1 MNRWLHRYAVFT
13 ACATFCLIIAG
24 ALVTSNDA
32 GLAVPDWP
40 LSYGSLTPPWVGN
53 IRYEH
58 GHRVVAAFVGLLTVI
73 LSIWLWRREPRRWVR
88 GLGFAALGA
97 VIAQGLL
104 GGITVLFFLP
114 TAISVS
120 HACLA
125 QIFFSLTVVIAMVT
139 GPSWDDVSASRRL
152 AVSASV
158 YTWTAAAIF
167 LQLTMGAALRHK
179 GFGIIPH
186 LIGAGVVTGLV
197 MATLY
202 RVMVRHSEQPAVV
215 RPAVALGT
223 LLAIQLLLGAGSYWV
238 RELTRDAA
246 QPLPVMV
253 WTTVAH
259 VATGA
264 LMLATS
270 VWLALVSSAFA
281 PQDERA
287 PGRDR
292 VVGARRAVPS

>member
-13 ACATFCLIIAG
+13 AGATFCLIVAG

-58 GHRVVAAFVGLLTVI
+58 GHRVVAASVGLLTVI
-73 LSIWLWRREPRRWVR
+73 LAMWLWRREPRRWAR
-88 GLGFAALGA
+88 RLGFAALGA

-125 QIFFSLTVVIAMVT
+125 QIFFCLTVVIAMVT
-139 GPSWDDVSASRRL
+139 SSHWTEVSASPRL
-152 AVSASV
+152 RVSASV
-158 YTWTAAAIF
+158 FTWTAAAIF

-179 GFGIIPH
+179 GFG
-186 LIGAGVVTGLV
+186 
-197 MATLY
+197 
-202 RVMVRHSEQPAVV
+202 
-215 RPAVALGT
+215 
-223 LLAIQLLLGAGSYWV
+223 
-238 RELTRDAA
+238 
-246 QPLPVMV
+246 
-253 WTTVAH
+253 
-259 VATGA
+259 
-264 LMLATS
+264 
-270 VWLALVSSAFA
+270 
-281 PQDERA
+281 
-287 PGRDR
+287 
-292 VVGARRAVPS
+292 

>member
-13 ACATFCLIIAG
+13 ACSTFCLIVAG

-58 GHRVVAAFVGLLTVI
+58 GHRVVAAFVGVLTVI
-73 LSIWLWRREPRRWVR
+73 LSLWLWRREPRRWVR
-88 GLGFAALGA
+88 RLGFAALGA

-114 TAISVS
+114 TVISVS

-125 QIFFSLTVVIAMVT
+125 QVFFCLMVVIALVT
-139 GPSWDDVSASRRL
+139 GSSWTDAPASARDPL
-152 AVSASV
+152 PSV
-158 YTWTAAAIF
+158 YGWTAAAIF

-179 GFGIIPH
+179 GLGLIPH

-202 RVMVRHSEQPAVV
+202 RVMVRHSNEPAVV
-215 RPAVALGT
+215 RPAVTLGV
-223 LLAIQLLLGAGSYWV
+223 LLSAQLILGAGSYWT

-246 QPLPVMV
+246 QPLPVVV

-264 LMLATS
+264 LMLASS
-270 VWLALVSSAFA
+270 VWLILAATQAPASPRSRVSASA
-281 PQDERA
+281 Q
-287 PGRDR
+287 
-292 VVGARRAVPS
+292 GAAIPT